1 MLTCPKCTSALQRT
15 KNEIGS
21 FWRCPACEGRTVSVP
36 LLRKTIV
43 KDYIDLLWL
52 RVRKGQGI
60 PGRECPAC
68 YAPMSEVS
76 RSSDAKAPQ
85 LDICPGCRLIW
96 FDPKEYEEILTHSKE
111 RPLTQKEKEFI
122 NLNQAV
128 VTRDMWLKEWSLD
141 APEEGWKYLPAMF
154 GIPVEYEETLFQ
166 RNPWLTR
173 LFVFLIVIIFGYD
186 HRSLDDAILHAGL
199 IPADAWRYGGL
210 SFLTSLFL
218 HSGLLHLFCNAYFFY
233 TFGDNVEDYLGRWR
247 YTLLILASSFAG
259 NLLQI
264 AASPHSQTPFV
275 GANFVI
281 TGLMVFYVLRFPKAQ
296 MGLLLLVRSFRWF
309 RLPAFEAL
317 IAWILIQA
325 IAARFHISG
334 FANVSLSAHLA
345 SAVTA
350 CGFWMLWRKK

>member
-1 MLTCPKCTSALQRT
+1 
-15 KNEIGS
+15 
-21 FWRCPACEGRTVSVP
+21 
-36 LLRKTIV
+36 
-43 KDYIDLLWL
+43 
-52 RVRKGQGI
+52 
-60 PGRECPAC
+60 
-68 YAPMSEVS
+68 MSEVS
-76 RSSDAKAPQ
+76 RSSDAKAPE

-96 FDPKEYEEILTHSKE
+96 FDPKEYEEILAHSKE
-111 RPLTQKEKEFI
+111 HPLTQKEKEFI

-128 VTRDMWLKEWSLD
+128 VTRDMWLKEWSLE

-154 GIPVEYEETLFQ
+154 GIPVEYEETFFQ
-166 RNPWLTR
+166 RMPWLTR
-173 LFVFLIVIIFGYD
+173 IFVFSIVIIFGYD
-186 HRSLDDAILHAGL
+186 HRSLDDVILHAGL

-218 HSGLLHLFCNAYFFY
+218 HGGIFHLFCNAYFFY

-247 YTLLILASSFAG
+247 YILLVLTTSFSG
-259 NLLQI
+259 SLLQVM
-264 AASPHSQTPFV
+264 ADSHSQVPFV

-317 IAWILIQA
+317 IVWLIIQA

-334 FANVSLSAHLA
+334 FMHVSVLGHLGSAM
-345 SAVTA
+345 TA
-350 CGFWMLWRKK
+350 CVFWMLWRKK